1 MFIRFRIGIGI
12 GIRILCG
19 SWFVGDADDIVDGCV
34 EGDEVLYMLSDVL
47 APANGIC
54 GSVDGVL
61 YHP

>member
-1 MFIRFRIGIGI
+1 MFIGLRIGIGI
-12 GIRILCG
+12 LGGC
-19 SWFVGDADDIVDGCV
+19 WFVGDADDIVDGCV

-47 APANGIC
+47 APANSRC